1 LTDTTFRLD
10 DTYEKL
16 RNQLSK
22 LRRKTQN
29 EQKGI
34 VDLQGRGKVSGRKS
48 MLESNPELIK
58 HVKELKSGSYT
69 NQEVLISCS
78 RWGIGT
84 PKVTRS
90 TRHKLPSSIDNL
102 GLCKYRG
109 ITSPLLLL
117 FI

>member
-1 LTDTTFRLD
+1 MDTTSRLD

-16 RNQLSK
+16 RNHLSK
-22 LRRKTQN
+22 LWSKTQN

-69 NQEVLISCS
+69 NQEVSDIPFKMGYRNSKGNPFYKAQITEFYRQS
-78 RWGIGT
+78 E
-84 PKVTRS
+84 
-90 TRHKLPSSIDNL
+90 NL
-102 GLCKYRG
+102 TLK
-109 ITSPLLLL
+109 
-117 FI
+117 